1 MPAPAGSQLGILTA
15 KFTPPRPQPSRQS
28 PPPHPYPP
36 PPPIPHPQFTG
47 PLPKSE
53 QAATPALD
61 LYAGTPAEVHALKKK
76 SRKKIP
82 AWFPTGSPS
91 PSAASN
97 PPSSPPV
104 SEHTA
109 VRCATPSSPTT
120 LPLCPHPSPAVRSPL
135 LSIINQVPDRLPLST
150 NADQYAPSP
159 DATSLSATSAC
170 ALAFPSTPLEKPLR
184 RDRLPGFTQA
194 VTRPSTLKTPPPT
207 RYTPRASSSLT
218 APLRRTGRD
227 SPEFAI

>member
-1 MPAPAGSQLGILTA
+1 LISTQERPPR
-15 KFTPPRPQPSRQS
+15 FTPS
-28 PPPHPYPP
+28 
-36 PPPIPHPQFTG
+36 
-47 PLPKSE
+47 
-53 QAATPALD
+53 
-61 LYAGTPAEVHALKKK
+61 
-76 SRKKIP
+76 KKIP
-82 AWFPTGSPS
+82 EK
-91 PSAASN
+91 N
-97 PPSSPPV
+97 PGLVPDGVPFSIRGLEPPV
-104 SEHTA
+104 EPTRFRTHRSS
-109 VRCATPSSPTT
+109 VRHPLFSDDSAPVPAPEPRSSLAP
-120 LPLCPHPSPAVRSPL
+120 PL
-135 LSIINQVPDRLPLST
+135 NQVPDRLPLST

-170 ALAFPSTPLEKPLR
+170 ALAFLSTPLEKPLR